1 MSTEKTYLCDEYKL
15 YFKIEDD
22 VQILHNEVE
31 LYNTSFV
38 GNNSFC
44 HEEYIDGQRALTYSI
59 PAMITMNQFIT
70 KKIHRDELV
79 DIMFSIADQLMYL
92 KANDM
97 PLGKVILNIGYMYLN
112 LEDMSVQ
119 LVFLPIDKPMEKCNM
134 EKFVRDLVN
143 KLDFANKK
151 ASDCGYELIKFFEEQ
166 GLTVTYPD
174 INEFKEKVQAKYM
187 ENEDMIKDWDMD
199 LYNEIQAM
207 ADTTTVVSTPSFK
220 LAKEVKDYSGNDIGF
235 DDDSDITSTTVLTNA
250 SKSKPGPVIVRTRTG
265 ERIKIDKPIFC
276 IGKSAQGVDYQVTD
290 NNSVSRRHAY
300 IINVNGVYY
309 LRDNKS
315 TNHTYLGGKI
325 INSGTDMMLID
336 GSKFKLANEEFTFR
350 EK

>member
-1 MSTEKTYLCDEYKL
+1 MICVDHLCYHYKGGRPIL
-15 YFKIEDD
+15 RDVSFELEDGRFLA
-22 VQILHNEVE
+22 VL
-31 LYNTSFV
+31 
-38 GNNSFC
+38 GNNGVGKSTLLKC
-44 HEEYIDGQRALTYSI
+44 MNRILTADSGHCRIDGEDLLTLSHREIAKRVAFVAQHVPDTQMTVHDMVMLGRRPYMTWGVTEHDHDVVHD
-59 PAMITMNQFIT
+59 AM
-70 KKIHRDELV
+70 R
-79 DIMFSIADQLMYL
+79 
-92 KANDM
+92 
-97 PLGKVILNIGYMYLN
+97 YLN

-151 ASDCGYELIKFFEEQ
+151 ASDCGYELIKFFDHNSSFYLSEFYKMITDMKNDNNVHPEDEQ
-166 GLTVTYPD
+166 HFIVRPQKAEAIED
-174 INEFKEKVQAKYM
+174 KEVPLQ
-187 ENEDMIKDWDMD
+187 
-199 LYNEIQAM
+199 
-207 ADTTTVVSTPSFK
+207 TTVVSTPSFK

-300 IINVNGVYY
+300 I
-309 LRDNKS
+309 LS
-315 TNHTYLGGKI
+315 
-325 INSGTDMMLID
+325 LIHI
-336 GSKFKLANEEFTFR
+336 
-350 EK
+350 